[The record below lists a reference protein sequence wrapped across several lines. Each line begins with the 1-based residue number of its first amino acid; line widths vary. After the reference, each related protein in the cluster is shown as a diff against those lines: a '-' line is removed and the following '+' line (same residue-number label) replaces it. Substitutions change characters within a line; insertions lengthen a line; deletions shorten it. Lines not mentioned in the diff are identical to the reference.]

1 MNFDEKTPDGK
12 FDPGVDLDLNGV
24 FKNKH

>member
-12 FDPGVDLDLNGV
+12 FDPGVDFDLNRV